1 MEYGA
6 IAVALVGFCLGLN
19 FRFKFLLPFIAVLLI
34 LTVPLCIMR
43 GYGAA
48 GTILT
53 VFAAQFIIQG
63 AYFFGLLARWIWSNN
78 SHRTRLV

>member
-6 IAVALVGFCLGLN
+6 IAVALVGVCLGLN

-34 LTVPLCIMR
+34 ISVTLSIVR

-53 VFAAQFIIQG
+53 VFVAQFIIQAG
-63 AYFFGLLARWIWSNN
+63 YFFGMLARWIWSNSN
-78 SHRTRLV
+78 HRARLV